1 MRRAQEL
8 ALACD
13 LFLVIGSSLVV
24 YPAAALPVLAKENGA
39 TLVIVNR
46 EPTELD
52 DLADLVIRAEIGPVL
67 EHFIARH

>member
-1 MRRAQEL
+1 MRRAQDL

-13 LFLVIGSSLVV
+13 VFLVLGSSLVV
-24 YPAAALPVLAKENGA
+24 YPAAALPAIAKQNGA

-52 DLADLVIRAEIGPVL
+52 DLADLVIRAEIGSVL
-67 EHFIARH
+67 EPFVVRN